1 MTLQRYEPNG
11 LFGRF
16 HNELERMLAREERG
30 YSHFPALATAR
41 WVPAV
46 DVEETE
52 DAYRVSADVPG
63 MKPEDIDITLEKGV
77 LTLKGERQ
85 SEHTADDNGVHHVE
99 RRSGSFLRRFSL
111 PETVD
116 AENVDASVEQGV
128 LRVTINKKADSQ
140 PQKIAVRG

>member
-1 MTLQRYEPNG
+1 MNLQRYEPNG
-11 LFGRF
+11 FFGRF
-16 HNELERMLAREERG
+16 HNDIERMLAREARE
-30 YSHFPALATAR
+30 YSNFPASSSAR
-41 WVPAV
+41 WVPEV

-52 DAYRVSADVPG
+52 DAYHVSADVPG

-85 SEHTADDNGVHHVE
+85 SEHTADDDGVRHVE

-128 LRVTINKKADSQ
+128 LRVAISKKADSQ
-140 PQKIAVRG
+140 PQKIEVKG